1 MTLPE
6 LIEPL
11 FQYICRLNRL
21 ARKSGAGGST
31 GETALF
37 TRAGLSRS
45 ATLSYDVVRAEIRAL
60 FEDMQQKSAGDFR
73 LNTQFKKLEM
83 PLLFFVDSLIAE
95 SGLPFA
101 AQWNQ
106 NRLAYD
112 RNELAGDEKLFDL
125 LEEDLKD
132 SSEEASERL
141 AIYYQC
147 LGLGFCG
154 MYFKQPEYLRGK
166 MQQIAPRIRR
176 WLDADEAARICA
188 DAYEGVDTRDLTQRP
203 SHKLLVIGIIFL
215 CFTFAA
221 LVSYVYLY
229 RQASHELNQSL
240 SEVLKHDLNTAAK

>member
-6 LIEPL
+6 LTEPL

-21 ARKSGAGGST
+21 ARKSAAGGST

-37 TRAGLSRS
+37 TRAGLSRAAS
-45 ATLSYDVVRAEIRAL
+45 LSYDVVRAEIRAL

-73 LNTQFKKLEM
+73 LNSQFKKMEL
-83 PLLFFVDSLIAE
+83 PLIFFVDSLISE

-112 RNELAGDEKLFDL
+112 RNELAGDEKMFDL

-132 SSEEASERL
+132 PSDEAAERL
-141 AIYYQC
+141 VIYYQC

-176 WLDADEAARICA
+176 WLDADETARICA
-188 DAYEGVDTRDLTQRP
+188 DAYEQVDTRDLTERP
-203 SHKLLVIGIIFL
+203 SHKLVVLAILFL
-215 CFTFAA
+215 CFTLAA
-221 LVSYVYLY
+221 VVAYAVLY
-229 RQASHELNQSL
+229 RQASRELNESL
-240 SEVLKHDLNTAAK
+240 SAVLQHDLQTAAR